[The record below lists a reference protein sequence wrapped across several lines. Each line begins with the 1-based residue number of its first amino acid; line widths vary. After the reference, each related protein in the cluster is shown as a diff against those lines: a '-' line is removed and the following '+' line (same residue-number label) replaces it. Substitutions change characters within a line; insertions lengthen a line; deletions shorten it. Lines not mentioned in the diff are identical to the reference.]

1 MEMKKTKISGKIVN
15 GTKRLLHKIKAFGL
29 GRYIHIK
36 TYLLKLTKNINI
48 AFKHARRKKMENLI
62 IKGTLAF
69 LDTIKAGTP
78 LKTQSQAN
86 EWFANYAKQGIE
98 TLFMLTKNSKGD
110 DVYYRISKGK
120 TIAPI
125 TYDAF
130 KVDFLDVPDP
140 RLNDELF
147 ADTEAQEELP
157 VIEPVVEQPEEVAE
171 PVVVEQVVEEA
182 PQAEVVEEVVNEKV
196 NIEAIEEKANFNT
209 LKAEMES
216 YINDL
221 TIGTEKF
228 IEDTKAEI
236 DKAVKE
242 AVKTALADILAKL

>member
-1 MEMKKTKISGKIVN
+1 MEMKKTKFGGKIVN
-15 GTKRLLHKIKAFGL
+15 VTKGLLYKIKAFSL
-29 GRYIHIK
+29 GRYTHIK
-36 TYLLKLTKNINI
+36 TYLLKLTKNMKI
-48 AFKHARRKKMENLI
+48 AFKHARSKKMENLI

-86 EWFANYAKQGIE
+86 EWLANYAKQGIE

-110 DVYYRISKGK
+110 DVYYRISNGK

-125 TYDAF
+125 TYDVF
-130 KVDFLDVPDP
+130 KADFLDVPDP

-157 VIEPVVEQPEEVAE
+157 IIEPVAEEPVVEESPQEEVVKEEVAE
-171 PVVVEQVVEEA
+171 EIVNDK
-182 PQAEVVEEVVNEKV
+182 AELETIEIEVKD
-196 NIEAIEEKANFNT
+196 NFDK
-209 LKAEMES
+209 LKTEMES

-228 IEDTKAEI
+228 IEETKAEI